1 MAQNQKTAPGLS
13 RGTVKLLLDLIEIKL
28 GCIEI
33 YDREDTREVSALE
46 KARGELSGL
55 LGRQAPQPVTV
66 RLAGA
71 GEQEQ
76 LTRLR
81 SIA

>member
-1 MAQNQKTAPGLS
+1 MATSPAARPGLS

-33 YDREDTREVSALE
+33 YDREDNRDVRALE
-46 KARGELSGL
+46 RARAELLGL
-55 LGRQAPQPVTV
+55 LGRAAPGPAPV

-71 GEQEQ
+71 GEMERA
-76 LTRLR
+76 TRL
-81 SIA
+81 SGAA